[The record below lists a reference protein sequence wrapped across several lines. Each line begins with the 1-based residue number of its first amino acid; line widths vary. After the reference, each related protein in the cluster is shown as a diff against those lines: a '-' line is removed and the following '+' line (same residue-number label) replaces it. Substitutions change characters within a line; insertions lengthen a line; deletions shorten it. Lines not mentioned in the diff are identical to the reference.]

1 MELKALIIFLLP
13 YIKNGIELI
22 GLSII
27 VFGVIKAIIDFIKY
41 RFDFNAKQVKLDLLT
56 AIALALEFFLAAEAI
71 STIHFSGWIDL
82 VQIAAI
88 LVIRI
93 IITFVLHWE
102 LQNSEDDD
110 EGKLVYKDKSALGN
124 DTKESES

>member
-13 YIKNGIELI
+13 YIKSGIELI

-110 EGKLVYKDKSALGN
+110 EGKLVYKDKSALDN
-124 DTKESES
+124 DSKESES

>member
-13 YIKNGIELI
+13 YIKSGIELI